1 MATLTNSTAF
11 TIAAGSTVVAQ
22 TDVEVVSTAV
32 AGQGRGRLIHP
43 TLGTFDYPYMPEQW
57 TNVDGAAI
65 VPPTW
70 QTTRTLGSG
79 QATLWAGNVRDV
91 EATET
96 WTAPGGLSMPMTML
110 RMLLSIYQNPPD
122 PATDYLQWFPNYV
135 TTVGYD
141 VVMKNITVGGQSIT
155 FTDTSLQGW
164 CDLPVTIV
172 YQLVQ
177 SAQ

>member
-11 TIAAGSTVVAQ
+11 TIAAGATVVAD
-22 TDVEVVSTAV
+22 TTVEVVSPAV
-32 AGQGRGRLIHP
+32 AGEGVGRLIHP
-43 TLGTFDYPYMPEQW
+43 TLGTFDYPYQPEQW

-65 VPPTW
+65 IAPSW
-70 QTTRTLGSG
+70 QTTKTLGSG
-79 QATLWAGNVRDV
+79 QATLWAGNLRDV

-96 WTAPGGLSMPMTML
+96 WTGPGGLSMPMSML
-110 RMLLSIYQNPPD
+110 RMLIAIWQNPPD
-122 PATDYLQWFPNYV
+122 PTVDYVQWWPSYI

-141 VVMKNITVGGQSIT
+141 VVVKNITVGNRSLT

-164 CDLPVTIV
+164 IDLPVTIT

-177 SAQ
+177 LAA